1 MCFIGEAYRFTL
13 QPVFLHVL
21 TEWRCHVRQVRSDVL
36 FQLWFYVTVAKS
48 GFETPRIFVTVR
60 RSDVA
65 SPTSGRFQFE
75 FIAVEYR
82 SGLHTDADL
91 ILTGRLDHTD
101 SGWDYVTS
109 PARPTTAA
117 AAGDNG
123 ESILPTRVHGIPN
136 SVFILSAE
144 FSEPFAYSTST
155 WVGPEGSCE
164 KDASAFRPAG
174 SWSSAAE
181 EQSERVSVVVQ
192 KPSDRRSGP
201 FLFAVK
207 SIASPPF
214 MRFTVP
220 GGVQE

>member
-1 MCFIGEAYRFTL
+1 MR
-13 QPVFLHVL
+13 
-21 TEWRCHVRQVRSDVL
+21 RDVL
-36 FQLWFYVTVAKS
+36 FQLWFYVTVTKS

-60 RSDVA
+60 RNDVA

-82 SGLHTDADL
+82 SGLGTDADL
-91 ILTGRLDHTD
+91 ILTGRLDHITGG
-101 SGWDYVTS
+101 GWDFVAS
-109 PARPTTAA
+109 PARPVATP
-117 AAGDNG
+117 GGGG

-155 WVGPEGSCE
+155 WVGEGSCE
-164 KDASAFRPAG
+164 QDASAFRSAG
-174 SWSSAAE
+174 SWSFAAE
-181 EQSERVSVVVQ
+181 GQSERVNVVVQ

-201 FLFAVK
+201 FQFAVK
-207 SIASPPF
+207 SIANPPF

-220 GGVQE
+220 GGVQYEDGSPV